1 MANVIRH
8 KRGTSNPASGDFS
21 QTAELLV
28 NTNDGGVFTKTDG
41 GSVVEVGSNASN
53 LSSGTVPSGR
63 LSGSYGISVTGSSA
77 SCTGNAASATVLQ
90 TARTIGGVSFNGS
103 ANINLPAVNT
113 TGNQNT
119 SGSSASCTGNAAT
132 ATTLQT
138 ARTINGTSFNGSA
151 NITLTANT
159 SNTLSRGS
167 YLTGSNFNGSSAT
180 TWAVDATSS
189 NTANKV
195 VARDGSGDFSGR
207 YINPTYLNMS
217 HSQATRSSDT
227 IFYSSTDNYLRKNN
241 ASGMRSSLS
250 VPHLAGNNTFTGA
263 QRGGTT
269 ALSSS
274 SSITPNF
281 GSRNN
286 FTLTLSTNTTI
297 QNPSNLTAGQR
308 GVIVLTYS
316 GNRTVAFGSYWKF
329 PRGTAPTMT
338 STSGKVDV
346 ICYYVESST
355 RISAQVLLNMGG

>member
-1 MANVIRH
+1 
-8 KRGTSNPASGDFS
+8 
-21 QTAELLV
+21 
-28 NTNDGGVFTKTDG
+28 
-41 GSVVEVGSNASN
+41 
-53 LSSGTVPSGR
+53 
-63 LSGSYGISVTGSSA
+63 
-77 SCTGNAASATVLQ
+77 
-90 TARTIGGVSFNGS
+90 
-103 ANINLPAVNT
+103 
-113 TGNQNT
+113 
-119 SGSSASCTGNAAT
+119 
-132 ATTLQT
+132 
-138 ARTINGTSFNGSA
+138 
-151 NITLTANT
+151 
-159 SNTLSRGS
+159 
-167 YLTGSNFNGSSAT
+167 
-180 TWAVDATSS
+180 
-189 NTANKV
+189 
-195 VARDGSGDFSGR
+195 
-207 YINPTYLNMS
+207 MS

-297 QNPSNLTAGQR
+297 QNPSNLTAGQS

-329 PRGTAPTMT
+329 PGGTAPTMT